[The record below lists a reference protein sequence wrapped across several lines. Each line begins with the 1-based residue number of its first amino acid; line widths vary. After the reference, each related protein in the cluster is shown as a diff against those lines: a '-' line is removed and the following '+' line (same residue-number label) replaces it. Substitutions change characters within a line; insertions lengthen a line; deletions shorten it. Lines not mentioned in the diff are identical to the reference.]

1 MVIVSDFYSANPG
14 CILLLT
20 LETVNRQPK
29 RTSWLAFTII
39 IPVAIGFPV
48 LVVRLRNYAFGR
60 AFRFRA
66 TALGKNGSRFIEVL
80 SGYWCLQ

>member
-1 MVIVSDFYSANPG
+1 
-14 CILLLT
+14 
-20 LETVNRQPK
+20 
-29 RTSWLAFTII
+29 LAFTII